1 MGNRDLIVLD
11 TGPLVA
17 YINQK
22 DKYHG
27 WAKKRF
33 QEIAPPVLTCQAVIS
48 EACFLMRH
56 FDGGREIILEM
67 IERTVIQTEFN
78 LNVEAKALKQLI
90 LKYQDVPMSL
100 ADACLVRMSELYEDA
115 RILTLDND
123 FNIYRKN
130 KNSPLSCITPF
141 DH

>member
-1 MGNRDLIVLD
+1 MKNFIILD

-22 DKYHG
+22 DKYHT

-56 FDGGREIILEM
+56 IDWGREIILEM
-67 IERTVIQTEFN
+67 IERNVIQTEFN
-78 LNVEAKALKQLI
+78 LNIEAKTLKQLI
-90 LKYQDVPMSL
+90 SKYKDVPMSL
-100 ADACLVRMSELYEDA
+100 ADACLVRMSELYENA
-115 RILTLDND
+115 KILTIDND
-123 FNIYRKN
+123 FTIYKRN
-130 KNSPLSCITPF
+130 KNAPLFCITPF

>member
-1 MGNRDLIVLD
+1 MKNFIILD

-22 DKYHG
+22 DKYHE

-56 FDGGREIILEM
+56 INCGREVILEM
-67 IERTVIQTEFN
+67 IERNVIQTEFN
-78 LNVEAKALKQLI
+78 LNIEAKALKQLI
-90 LKYQDVPMSL
+90 SKYQDVPMSL
-100 ADACLVRMSELYEDA
+100 ADACLVRMSELYKDA
-115 RILTLDND
+115 KILTLDND
-123 FNIYRKN
+123 FNIYKRN
-130 KNSPLSCITPF
+130 KNSSLSCITPF

>member
-1 MGNRDLIVLD
+1 MTNLIILD

-17 YINQK
+17 YINLK

-48 EACFLMRH
+48 EACFLTRH
-56 FDGGREIILEM
+56 IDRGREVILEM
-67 IERTVIQTEFN
+67 IERNIIQTEFN
-78 LNVEAKALKQLI
+78 LNVEAKSLKILI
-90 LKYQDVPMSL
+90 SKYQNVPMSL
-100 ADACLVRMSELYEDA
+100 ADSCLVRMAELYEDA
-115 RILTLDND
+115 KIMTLDRD
-123 FNIYRKN
+123 FIIYRKN
-130 KNSPLSCITPF
+130 KNLSLSCITPF

>member
-1 MGNRDLIVLD
+1 MTNLIILD

-17 YINQK
+17 YLSHS

-33 QEIAPPVLTCQAVIS
+33 QEIVSPVVTCQAVVS
-48 EACFLMRH
+48 EACFLVRNIPH
-56 FDGGREIILEM
+56 GREAILEM
-67 IERTVIQTEFN
+67 IERNLIQTEFN

-90 LKYQDVPMSL
+90 HKYQNVPMSL
-100 ADACLVRMSELYEDA
+100 ADACLVKMTEIYEEA
-115 RILTLDND
+115 KVLTLDKD
-123 FNIYRKN
+123 FMVYRKN
-130 KNSPLSCITPF
+130 KHSPITCITPF